1 MNIPV
6 RSKLAVFLFG
16 LTLQNYS
23 TMYPHPKK
31 STHKK
36 LNKCHFATQH
46 SFLLNFY
53 ILVFQHITKNMFYN
67 IFLFVPQHPFFY
79 EFWTVK

>member
-23 TMYPHPKK
+23 TMYPYPKK

-46 SFLLNFY
+46 LFLLTFY
-53 ILVFQHITKNMFYN
+53 MPVF
-67 IFLFVPQHPFFY
+67 
-79 EFWTVK
+79 

>member
-1 MNIPV
+1 MNIPI

-23 TMYPHPKK
+23 TMYPYPKK

-46 SFLLNFY
+46 LFLL
-53 ILVFQHITKNMFYN
+53 T
-67 IFLFVPQHPFFY
+67 FLYTCVLRCY
-79 EFWTVK
+79 KKYVL

>member
-1 MNIPV
+1 M
-6 RSKLAVFLFG
+6 FG

-23 TMYPHPKK
+23 TMYPYPKK
-31 STHKK
+31 STHKNSTSGI
-36 LNKCHFATQH
+36 L
-46 SFLLNFY
+46 LLNIPFFLIFIY
-53 ILVFQHITKNMFYN
+53 LYFNMLQKNMFYN